1 MNPKDLE
8 SELTRLFEEQRRSD
22 EASAP
27 GFRELMARARAATKG
42 RDAAPEAPEGR
53 WAWRVVVA
61 VAAAAS
67 VALAAGLY
75 LLRRPPEPR
84 MPSNAATLAD
94 WKAPTDI
101 LLQTPGAELLDR
113 LPVLLT
119 SVPGGDAGE
128 GEGAPGAREATPH
141 STQTKVPHRKGVE
154 S

>member
-8 SELTRLFEEQRRSD
+8 SELTRLFEEQRRAD

-42 RDAAPEAPEGR
+42 RGFAPAREGR
-53 WAWRVVVA
+53 WAWRAA

-67 VALAAGLY
+67 VALATGLY

-84 MPSNAATLAD
+84 LPSNAATLAD
-94 WKAPTDI
+94 WKAPTDF
-101 LLQTPGAELLDR
+101 LLQTPGAELLGR
-113 LPVLLT
+113 LPDFLP

-128 GEGAPGAREATPH
+128 GEGAPGAREATPR
-141 STQTKVPHRKGVE
+141 SIQTKVPHMKGVE

>member
-8 SELTRLFEEQRRSD
+8 SELTRLFEEQRRAD
-22 EASAP
+22 EALAP

-42 RDAAPEAPEGR
+42 RDFAAAREGR
-53 WAWRVVVA
+53 WAGRAV

-75 LLRRPPEPR
+75 LLRPQEPR
-84 MPSNAATLAD
+84 MPSNAPTLAD
-94 WKAPTDI
+94 WKAPTDV
-101 LLQTPGAELLDR
+101 LLQTPGAELLGR
-113 LPVLLT
+113 LPVFLP

-128 GEGAPGAREATPH
+128 GDGAPGARETTPR

>member
-8 SELTRLFEEQRRSD
+8 SELTRLFEEQRRAD

-27 GFRELMARARAATKG
+27 GFRELMARARGAAKG
-42 RDAAPEAPEGR
+42 RFAPAREGR
-53 WAWRVVVA
+53 WVWRVV

-67 VALAAGLY
+67 VAFAAGLY
-75 LLRRPPEPR
+75 LLRPPPEPR
-84 MPSNAATLAD
+84 MPSSAPTLAD
-94 WKAPTDI
+94 WKAPTDV
-101 LLQTPGAELLDR
+101 LLQTPGAELLGR
-113 LPVLLT
+113 LPVLLS
-119 SVPGGDAGE
+119 SVPGGDARE